1 MMAADDD
8 LEVLAGEYVLGMLAP
23 DEHRAVERR
32 LLDNPDLARRV
43 AGWEDW
49 LAPLS
54 EDLPPV
60 TPRPEVWQRLR
71 FAVTGRRR
79 EPRAWWWDRVG
90 LWRGWAAAA
99 TAAAAGLAALVLLRP
114 PAEPQLVAVLS
125 NPEGRPLW
133 VVQASAEE
141 GRPLWVA
148 RASAEAGG
156 LLTRSLAGRAAPGRV
171 PELWLFPPEG
181 QAPVSLGVLD
191 PAGVNRRS
199 LAEPAQRA
207 LEPGDALAVS
217 LEPPGGSPT
226 GAPTG
231 PVVSR
236 GVLVAEPL

>member
-8 LEVLAGEYVLGMLAP
+8 LEVLAGEYVLGTLAP

-43 AGWEDW
+43 AVWEDR

-60 TPRPEVWQRLR
+60 TPRPEVWQQLR
-71 FAVTGRRR
+71 FAVTGRGR
-79 EPRAWWWDRVG
+79 EPRARWWDRVG

-99 TAAAAGLAALVLLRP
+99 TAAAAALAALVLLRP

-133 VVQASAEE
+133 VV
-141 GRPLWVA
+141 
-148 RASAEAGG
+148 RASADESRLLAQSVAAG
-156 LLTRSLAGRAAPGRV
+156 AAADRV
-171 PELWLFPPEG
+171 PELWLLPGEG
-181 QAPVSLGVLD
+181 RAPVSLGVLD

-199 LAEPAQRA
+199 LAEPEQRA

-231 PVVSR
+231 PVVST